1 LSQIIPDRLGHPPGR
16 LFLCCTGAPPA
27 ATTPDRRRG
36 QWRFG
41 SRAPLLDEFLQALN
55 DNQPPAPERG
65 GFDKPLP
72 NEIPH
77 RAGPDAGY
85 VRCLGHR
92 DEQASPSCR
101 IFKS

>member
-1 LSQIIPDRLGHPPGR
+1 MS
-16 LFLCCTGAPPA
+16 APQA
-27 ATTPDRRRG
+27 AVLIFDYGFARAAATPDRRRG
-36 QWRFG
+36 QGRFG
-41 SRAPLLDEFLQALN
+41 SCAPLLDELLQALN
-55 DNQPPAPERG
+55 YNQPPASERG

-85 VRCLGHR
+85 VRCFGHR